1 MTTTAS
7 YLTTFQPRSTTSQ
20 PILTTAQP
28 TLMTTKTATT
38 TMVPVT
44 ISLPVVVDLATDMK
58 NSTAE
63 QKEVM
68 ENILET
74 LDNTTEI
81 HKEISEI
88 VTFLDDLAISLDNII
103 SLAGMRKR
111 RSTSTSNCQ
120 DIGDLISYYST
131 AVTDIQTILYKL
143 NAVGE
148 TGIQEI
154 DDYIST
160 AISVF
165 QEKRSELLEGQDN
178 LEQYYIQQCSTT
190 MSSPTTTMTT
200 TREGTA
206 MTTSDPRATSTTTSS
221 VAAIIAAAEEVKTDT
236 ENKISELESII
247 ASLDPD
253 LETDLIASLN
263 TLLSFFNLLSGN
275 LDEIASVSETSRNR
289 RQGESGKVAD
299 KFLSLMVLQ
308 AALCLKKWLRSS
320 TTRWTASRRSWP
332 PWTRW
337 TGPRLTPPSST
348 SSRKSRRTSWLS
360 SESYHISKL

>member
-1 MTTTAS
+1 
-7 YLTTFQPRSTTSQ
+7 
-20 PILTTAQP
+20 
-28 TLMTTKTATT
+28 MTTKTATT

-111 RSTSTSNCQ
+111 RSASINNCQ
-120 DIGDLISYYST
+120 DIEDLISYYST
-131 AVTDIQTILYKL
+131 AVTDIQTILDKL

-165 QEKRSELLEGQDN
+165 EEKRSELLEGQDN

-206 MTTSDPRATSTTTSS
+206 MTTSGPTTATSS

-236 ENKISELESII
+236 EEKISELESII

-253 LETDLIASLN
+253 LEADLIASLN

-275 LDEIASVSETSRNR
+275 LDTIASVSETSRNR

-299 KFLSLMVLQ
+299 KLLSLMVLQ
-308 AALCLKKWLRSS
+308 AALCLKKW
-320 TTRWTASRRSWP
+320 
-332 PWTRW
+332 
-337 TGPRLTPPSST
+337 
-348 SSRKSRRTSWLS
+348 
-360 SESYHISKL
+360 

>member
-1 MTTTAS
+1 
-7 YLTTFQPRSTTSQ
+7 
-20 PILTTAQP
+20 
-28 TLMTTKTATT
+28 MTTKTATT

-111 RSTSTSNCQ
+111 RSASINNCQ
-120 DIGDLISYYST
+120 DIEDLISYYST
-131 AVTDIQTILYKL
+131 AVTDIQTILDKL

-165 QEKRSELLEGQDN
+165 EEKRSELLEGQDN

-253 LETDLIASLN
+253 LEADLIASLN

-275 LDEIASVSETSRNR
+275 LDTIASVSETSRNR

-299 KFLSLMVLQ
+299 KLLSLLVLQ
-308 AALCLKKWLRSS
+308 AATCLKK
-320 TTRWTASRRSWP
+320 
-332 PWTRW
+332 
-337 TGPRLTPPSST
+337 
-348 SSRKSRRTSWLS
+348 
-360 SESYHISKL
+360 